1 MIVGTAGHIDHGKTT
16 LVRALTG
23 VNTDRLKEEQE
34 RGISI
39 ELGYA
44 YVPLANGDV
53 LGFIDVPGHERLV
66 HTMVAGACGIDFALL
81 VVAADDG
88 VMPQTRE
95 HLAILELLGVAR
107 GAVAL
112 TKTDRVEPARL
123 ETVRA
128 EVAALLG
135 PTPLGGAPVFALNA
149 TAQDDLGTWTLKNY
163 LLDIATQAASEDSAG
178 ATTDLFR
185 LAVDR
190 VFTLA
195 GHGTV
200 VTGTVFSGQV
210 RCSDTLTV
218 MPGGISTRV
227 RSIHTQN
234 RPAEHGSA
242 GERCALNLTG
252 IEKSD
257 VRRGDWLADPRALA
271 PTTRIDARLRLLA
284 RSGLTLETWAPLH
297 VHLGTSHCLAHIVPL
312 EETRLRASQSALAQL
327 IFDSPLCAIPGDRF
341 IVRDAQALHT
351 IGGGVVLDPFAPA
364 RKRRSPERMTYL
376 HALERMLAGEGI
388 AVLLQ
393 HAPHGMALA
402 DLARL
407 SGKATEDVR
416 LPADALLI
424 EARPERCVILA
435 PCWQALRDRAVE
447 GLRAFHAHTPEEAG
461 CESNRLRR
469 IADPALP
476 EGLWRVLIEELLNE
490 SAIQR
495 SGRWLHL
502 AEHVAV
508 LSSADEH
515 LARQMQPLIVAGAFD
530 PPWVRE
536 LAAALH
542 EPEVRV
548 RQVLLKQVTHGAVH
562 QLVRDLFYD
571 SDRIGELAERV
582 ATLGR
587 ARDTITPA
595 DFRDATEVS
604 RKRAIQ
610 ILEFFDRVGYTRRVR
625 NGHVLRTDGPLGAVG
640 HRLLE
645 KTEGGASGTPLKS

>member
-44 YVPLANGDV
+44 YVPLVNGEM
-53 LGFIDVPGHERLV
+53 LGFIDVPGHERLI

-112 TKTDRVEPARL
+112 TKADRVEPLRL
-123 ETVRA
+123 ETVQA
-128 EVAALLG
+128 EVAALLA
-135 PTPLGGAPVFALNA
+135 PTPLSDAPVFLLNA
-149 TAQDDLGTWTLKNY
+149 TAHDDPGTLALKNH
-163 LLDIATQAASEDSAG
+163 LFDVATQTTSEAYAG

-200 VTGTVFSGQV
+200 VTGTVFSGRV
-210 RCSDTLTV
+210 RVGDTLSV
-218 MPGGISTRV
+218 MPAGIGTRV

-234 RPAEHGSA
+234 RPAERGSA

-271 PTTRIDARLRLLA
+271 PTTRIDARLRLVA
-284 RSGLTLETWAPLH
+284 RSALTLEVWAPLH
-297 VHLGTSHCLAHIVPL
+297 FHLGTSHCLAHIVPL
-312 EETRLRASQSALAQL
+312 ENTRLEAGQSALAQL
-327 IFDSPLCAIPGDRF
+327 IFESPICAIPGDRF

-351 IGGGVVLDPFAPA
+351 VGGGVVLDPFAPA
-364 RKRRSPERMTYL
+364 RKRRSPQRLAYL
-376 HALERMLAGEGI
+376 DALERMLVGEGI
-388 AVLLQ
+388 APLLQ
-393 HAPHGMALA
+393 HAHQGMALA

-407 SGKATEDVR
+407 SGKAQEDVP
-416 LPADALLI
+416 LPADARLI
-424 EARPERCVILA
+424 EARLERCVILA
-435 PCWQALRDRAVE
+435 SRWQALKHGAAE
-447 GLRAFHAHTPEEAG
+447 ALRAFHAHTPEEAG
-461 CESNRLRR
+461 CESGRLRR
-469 IADPALP
+469 IASPELP
-476 EGLWRVLIEELLNE
+476 EVRWRALIDELVNE
-490 SAIQR
+490 GAIQR
-495 SGRWLHL
+495 SGQWLHL

-508 LSSADEH
+508 LSSADED
-515 LARQMQPLIVAGAFD
+515 LAHRLQPLVAAGAFD

-542 EPEVRV
+542 EPEERV
-548 RQVLLKQVTHGAVH
+548 RYVLRKQVTRGAVY

-571 SDRIGELAERV
+571 SDRIGELAERI
-582 ATLGR
+582 AALAR
-587 ARDTITPA
+587 ARGTITAA
-595 DFRDATEVS
+595 DFRDAIGLG
-604 RKRAIQ
+604 RKRTIQ
-610 ILEFFDRVGYTRRVR
+610 ILEFFDRIGYTRRVHDA
-625 NGHVLRTDGPLGAVG
+625 HVLRTDGAWGTVG
-640 HRLLE
+640 QPAQE
-645 KTEGGASGTPLKS
+645 KTQAPRARAES

>member
-23 VNTDRLKEEQE
+23 VNTDRLKEEQA

-44 YVPLANGDV
+44 YVPLANGEV
-53 LGFIDVPGHERLV
+53 LGFIDVPGHERLI
-66 HTMVAGACGIDFALL
+66 HTMVAGACGFDFALL

-95 HLAILELLGVAR
+95 HLAILELLGVTR
-107 GAVAL
+107 GVVAL
-112 TKTDRVEPARL
+112 TKADRVEPARL

-128 EVAALLG
+128 EVAALLA
-135 PTPLGGAPVFALNA
+135 PTPLRDAPVFALNA
-149 TAQDDLGTWTLKNY
+149 TAHEDPGTVTLKDY
-163 LLDIATQAASEDSAG
+163 LWDVATRTGSPDQAS

-210 RCSDTLTV
+210 GPGDALTV
-218 MPGGISTRV
+218 MPRGTITRV

-234 RPAEHGSA
+234 RPAQRGCA

-252 IEKSD
+252 TKKSD
-257 VRRGDWLADPRALA
+257 VRRGDWLADPRALV

-284 RSGLTLETWAPLH
+284 RSGLTLDTWAPLH
-297 VHLGTSHCLAHIVPL
+297 FHLGTSHGLAHIVPL
-312 EETRLRASQSALAQL
+312 EETRLRAGQHALAQL

-341 IVRDAQALHT
+341 ILRDAQALHT

-376 HALERMLAGEGI
+376 HGLERMLAGEGI
-388 AVLLQ
+388 AVLLR
-393 HAPHGMALA
+393 HAPHGMVLA

-407 SGKATEDVR
+407 GGKAAADVR
-416 LPADALLI
+416 LPADARLI
-424 EARPERCVILA
+424 DARPERCVILA
-435 PCWQALRDRAVE
+435 SFWEALRRRAVE
-447 GLRAFHAHTPEEAG
+447 ALRAFHAQTPEEAG
-461 CESNRLRR
+461 CEGSRLRR
-469 IADPALP
+469 IAAPALP
-476 EGLWRVLIEELLNE
+476 EGRWRVLIEELVDE
-490 SAIQR
+490 GAIQR

-502 AEHVAV
+502 AEHVAA
-508 LSSADEH
+508 LSDADEH
-515 LARQMQPLIVAGAFD
+515 LAHRMQTLIAAGAFD

-536 LAAALH
+536 LAAVLH

-548 RQVLLKQVTHGAVH
+548 RQVLLKQVTHGAVY
-562 QLVRDLFYD
+562 QLVHDLFYD
-571 SDRIGELAERV
+571 SDRIGELAEQV
-582 ATLGR
+582 ATLAR
-587 ARDTITPA
+587 TRDTITPA
-595 DFRDATEVS
+595 DFRDATKLS

-610 ILEFFDRVGYTRRVR
+610 VLEFFDRVGFTRRVR
-625 NGHVLRTDGPLGAVG
+625 NGHVLRTAGPWGTVGQSLG
-640 HRLLE
+640 E
-645 KTEGGASGTPLKS
+645 TTEVPRARLKS

>member
-1 MIVGTAGHIDHGKTT
+1 MIVGTAGHIDHGKTA

-44 YVPLANGDV
+44 YVPLANGEV
-53 LGFIDVPGHERLV
+53 LGFIDVPGHERFI

-112 TKTDRVEPARL
+112 TKADRVDPTRL
-123 ETVRA
+123 ESVRA
-128 EVAALLG
+128 EVTALLA
-135 PTPLGGAPVFALNA
+135 PTPLSDVPAFALNA
-149 TAQDDLGTWTLKNY
+149 TAHDDPGTRTLKSY
-163 LLDIATQAASEDSAG
+163 LLDVATQTGSKDYAG
-178 ATTDLFR
+178 VRMDLFR

-210 RCSDTLTV
+210 RANDTLTV
-218 MPGGISTRV
+218 MPGGTSTRV

-234 RPAEHGSA
+234 RPAERGAA

-257 VRRGDWLADPRALA
+257 VRRGDWLADPRALV
-271 PTTRIDARLRLLA
+271 PTTRLDARLRLLA

-297 VHLGTSHCLAHIVPL
+297 FHLGTSRCLAHIVPL
-312 EETRLRASQSALAQL
+312 EETRFRAGQSALAQL
-327 IFDSPLCAIPGDRF
+327 IFESPICAIPGDRF

-351 IGGGVVLDPFAPA
+351 IGGGAVLDPFAPA
-364 RKRRSPERMTYL
+364 RKRRSPERMRYL

-388 AVLLQ
+388 APLLQ
-393 HAPHGMALA
+393 HAPYGVALA

-407 SGKATEDVR
+407 SGTAAEDVR
-416 LPADALLI
+416 LPADALLL
-424 EARPERCVILA
+424 EARPERCVVLA
-435 PCWQALRDRAVE
+435 SCWQALHNRAADA
-447 GLRAFHAHTPEEAG
+447 LRAFHAHTPEEAG
-461 CESNRLRR
+461 CESSRLRR
-469 IADPALP
+469 IAAPALP
-476 EGLWRVLIEELLNE
+476 EGRWRVLIDELVE
-490 SAIQR
+490 AGAIQR

-515 LARQMQPLIVAGAFD
+515 LARRLQPLIAAGAFD

-536 LAAALH
+536 LASALQ
-542 EPEVRV
+542 EPEERV
-548 RQVLLKQVTHGAVH
+548 RQVLRKQVTRGAVC

-571 SDRIGELAERV
+571 SDRIGELAEQV
-582 ATLGR
+582 ATL
-587 ARDTITPA
+587 ARSRGTITPA
-595 DFRDATEVS
+595 DFRDAIELS

-610 ILEFFDRVGYTRRVR
+610 ILEFFDRVGYTRRLG
-625 NGHVLRTDGPLGAVG
+625 NGHVLRTDAPWGTVSQPL
-640 HRLLE
+640 RE
-645 KTEGGASGTPLKS
+645 KAEVPRTRVKS

>member
-39 ELGYA
+39 ELGYG
-44 YVPLANGDV
+44 YVPLANGEV
-53 LGFIDVPGHERLV
+53 LGFIDVPGHERLI

-112 TKTDRVEPARL
+112 TKADRVEPTRL

-128 EVAALLG
+128 EVTALLA
-135 PTPLGGAPVFALNA
+135 PTPLRDAPVFSLNA
-149 TAQDDLGTWTLKNY
+149 TAPEDPGTWALKHY
-163 LLDIATQAASEDSAG
+163 LSDVATHGGSKDYAG
-178 ATTDLFR
+178 VKLDLFR

-210 RCSDTLTV
+210 RINDTLAV
-218 MPGGISTRV
+218 MPRGTSTRV

-234 RPAEHGSA
+234 RAAEHGSA

-271 PTTRIDARLRLLA
+271 ATTRVDARLRLLA
-284 RSGLTLETWAPLH
+284 RSGLTLATWAPLH
-297 VHLGTSHCLAHIVPL
+297 FHLGTSRCVAHLVPL
-312 EETRLRASQSALAQL
+312 EETHLTAGQSALAQL
-327 IFDSPLCAIPGDRF
+327 ILESPLCAIPGDRF
-341 IVRDAQALHT
+341 LVRDPQALHT

-364 RKRRSPERMTYL
+364 RKRRSPGRMTYL
-376 HALERMLAGEGI
+376 HALERMLAGEGV

-402 DLARL
+402 ELARL
-407 SGKATEDVR
+407 SGKASENVR

-435 PCWQALRDRAVE
+435 SCWQALRNRAVE
-447 GLRAFHAHTPEEAG
+447 ALRAFHAHTPEEAG
-461 CESNRLRR
+461 CESSRLRR
-469 IADPALP
+469 IAAPALP
-476 EGLWRVLIEELLNE
+476 EGRWRVLIEELLAE
-490 SAIQR
+490 GAIRR

-508 LSSADEH
+508 LSGADEN
-515 LARQMQPLIVAGAFD
+515 LARRLQPLITAGAFD

-542 EPEVRV
+542 EPEERV
-548 RQVLLKQVTHGAVH
+548 RLVLRKQVTRGAVC

-571 SDRIGELAERV
+571 SDRIGELAEQV
-582 ATLGR
+582 AAL
-587 ARDTITPA
+587 ARSRGTITPA
-595 DFRDATEVS
+595 DFRDATELS

-610 ILEFFDRVGYTRRVR
+610 ILEFFDRVGYTRRVG
-625 NGHVLRTDGPLGAVG
+625 NGHVLRMDGPWGTVS
-640 HRLLE
+640 HPVRE
-645 KTEGGASGTPLKS
+645 KTEVPRARVES